1 MANVQVSQSSLPP
14 VSIEQ
19 AFLETYF
26 HALSQFAYDK
36 AKEVAEKDRD
46 SRKTNYGSTWTSL
59 LNSLSHLAMAEKMY
73 ASLGYLGQKKWFS
86 GRESLRSTYSSLLT
100 ELRKIEDTGR
110 QAVGGTAPSLE
121 KLLAHL
127 CGQLSSFVAAR
138 LETMDFYETLC
149 SMGSSRV
156 IGYAEV
162 AVNLA
167 AIIQRHSKSFH
178 HPILTPL
185 KTSFSDELSILYHL
199 LQAQADMAVWCFLPA
214 LLHLHEAHSKL
225 NSWGAIVQM
234 AKEQSQKKGFELF
247 GSTSTKVPQVPPLH
261 QWLLSFK
268 AALVS
273 KFSLYFNETLSK
285 QSSPPEMKTLLAKTS
300 CDYMAK
306 FATFLRKSD
315 ATNLSI
321 VLDTRG
327 LEETYKGHGYHHP
340 AAKLEPPKG
349 LDSYPAI
356 VSVPGERPQHH
367 WPNLIMIM
375 NNNAAEMN
383 TMERIVYFYDKAF
396 QSTYYMIRIEP
407 KMTLVVIFET
417 KRAEKDSYVNTF
429 LTEISSQLK
438 NNKLLLN
445 LKPGSK

>member
-1 MANVQVSQSSLPP
+1 MAKAERQTPNL
-14 VSIEQ
+14 
-19 AFLETYF
+19 F
-26 HALSQFAYDK
+26 HKVIRLT
-36 AKEVAEKDRD
+36 EREKDRD

-73 ASLGYLGQKKWFS
+73 ASLRYLGQKKWFS
-86 GRESLRSTYSSLLT
+86 GR
-100 ELRKIEDTGR
+100 
-110 QAVGGTAPSLE
+110 
-121 KLLAHL
+121 
-127 CGQLSSFVAAR
+127 
-138 LETMDFYETLC
+138 
-149 SMGSSRV
+149 
-156 IGYAEV
+156 
-162 AVNLA
+162 
-167 AIIQRHSKSFH
+167 
-178 HPILTPL
+178 
-185 KTSFSDELSILYHL
+185 
-199 LQAQADMAVWCFLPA
+199 
-214 LLHLHEAHSKL
+214 
-225 NSWGAIVQM
+225 
-234 AKEQSQKKGFELF
+234 EQSQKKGFELF

-300 CDYMAK
+300 CDYMAR
-306 FATFLRKSD
+306 FATSLRKSD
-315 ATNLSI
+315 VTNLSI

-327 LEETYKGHGYHHP
+327 LEKTYKGHGYHHP

-356 VSVPGERPQHH
+356 VSVPGERPKHH

-383 TMERIVYFYDKAF
+383 TMERIVYFHDKAF

-417 KRAEKDSYVNTF
+417 KRAEKDSYVR
-429 LTEISSQLK
+429 I
-438 NNKLLLN
+438 
-445 LKPGSK
+445 